1 MNGARLIRAF
11 QMRLASAPAAI
22 FRLLCPTREYDWIDT
37 WQCRMVYSASGHAEL
52 DCVFKTDSPSD
63 GPEDTWVVSRYEPP
77 LLIEFVRVNPL
88 RAIRY
93 TICLR
98 ETAAGE
104 TEADWRQVVTGLNDE
119 GNAWVRGLDETTFI
133 RRMGELERM
142 LNHYLATG
150 RMLRHG

>member
-1 MNGARLIRAF
+1 MNAARVTRSFSMHLT
-11 QMRLASAPAAI
+11 APPAGV
-22 FRLLCPTREYDWIDT
+22 FPLLCPTREYDWIDT
-37 WQCRMVYSASGHAEL
+37 WKCRMVYSESGHAEP
-52 DCVFKTDSPSD
+52 DCIFKTDFTAD

-93 TICLR
+93 TITLR

-104 TEADWRQVVTGLNDE
+104 TEADWRQVITGLNEE
-119 GNAWVRGLDETTFI
+119 GNSLVQGLEETAF
-133 RRMGELERM
+133 RKRMGELEKM
-142 LNHYLATG
+142 LNHYLGTG